1 MPKEKK
7 SSTERRH
14 ILGREIESCGDIMPR
29 KCNHCRLEKRVC
41 KVHIKSG
48 RCGQCNL
55 HNHKDCDVRITEA
68 EWNRLKKERVRLLD
82 EIERARDATSQ
93 ALAKERRLMKQLELL
108 DTRSGEAVAVQ
119 ENQAQEAELEEFLAE
134 LPQEDSSLAL
144 HPDTWS
150 AMEGLSD
157 EFWQAP
163 VTSGGSAG
171 TAVSG
176 PSS

>member
-1 MPKEKK
+1 
-7 SSTERRH
+7 
-14 ILGREIESCGDIMPR
+14 MPR
-29 KCNHCRLEKRVC
+29 KCNHCRLENRVC

-108 DTRSGEAVAVQ
+108 DTRSSEAIAVQ
-119 ENQAQEAELEEFLAE
+119 ENQAQEAELAEFLAE
-134 LPQEDSSLAL
+134 LPQEGPSLAL

-150 AMEGLSD
+150 AMDGLPD
-157 EFWQAP
+157 EFWQPPAESGTP
-163 VTSGGSAG
+163 VGI
-171 TAVSG
+171 VESG
-176 PSS
+176 PSN